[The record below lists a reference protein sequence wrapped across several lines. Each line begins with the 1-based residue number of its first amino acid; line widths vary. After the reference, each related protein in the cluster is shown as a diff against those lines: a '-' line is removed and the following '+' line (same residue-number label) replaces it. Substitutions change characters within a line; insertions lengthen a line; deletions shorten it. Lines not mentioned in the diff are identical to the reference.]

1 MSDDTRQHRW
11 EPDDERQGPGG
22 EVDYLVCGVCGETGD
37 GPNADRPCPGES
49 RCERCGHHAG
59 EGCGCPPDEPALTLA
74 DMGLRDY
81 DLNNEDRACPK
92 CGFSQMQVIYHS
104 RVVIT
109 VGEGQGFP
117 CGAWV
122 LSGILSDQ
130 TTQHLCLR
138 CVRCGYGYP
147 TKTAD
152 AA

>member
-1 MSDDTRQHRW
+1 MSSNQDEFGHQWEIDDDRREADGQADHLRCARCEVPSDSEQAERECAG
-11 EPDDERQGPGG
+11 EPG
-22 EVDYLVCGVCGETGD
+22 EGETLS
-37 GPNADRPCPGES
+37 PG
-49 RCERCGHHAG
+49 
-59 EGCGCPPDEPALTLA
+59 

-81 DLNNEDRACPK
+81 DLHDEDRACPK
-92 CGFSQMQVIYHS
+92 CGFGQMQVIYHS

-130 TTQHLCLR
+130 TTGHLCLR